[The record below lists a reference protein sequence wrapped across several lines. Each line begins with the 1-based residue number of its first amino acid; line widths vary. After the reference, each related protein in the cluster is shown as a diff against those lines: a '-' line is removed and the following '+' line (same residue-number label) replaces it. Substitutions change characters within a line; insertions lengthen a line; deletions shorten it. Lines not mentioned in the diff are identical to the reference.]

1 MAAIIRTAI
10 LGYGRSGSSMHAAAI
25 EHHAGTFE
33 MTAVCDTDPERKKQ
47 AAERFGCTIYDD
59 YREMLENETLD
70 LVSIVTRT
78 HQHCQMASDCLD
90 AGVNVLV
97 TKPWA
102 ADAAEAQH
110 MIGAAEAS
118 GKLLLPWLP
127 ARWGCVLRR
136 LQELLAEDVI
146 GDVFLVRRAVHSFGT
161 RCDWQTERRFGGGY
175 LLNWGPHIVDPP
187 IVLLASPVKSVYARM
202 RQVINPG
209 DVEDVFFAVLTLE
222 NGAIVQAEYTV
233 AVEGLPDWFIQGGRG
248 TIIVRGKG
256 LRICKNTP
264 ARADDPTKFKTMKS
278 VDEELIEETADGS
291 IYGDENEIY
300 AEVARAVRG
309 EETFAVT
316 PADALELSRVLDAI
330 RAADEANCVV
340 NI

>member
-1 MAAIIRTAI
+1 MRIRAAI

-33 MTAVCDTDPERKKQ
+33 MTAVCDIDPERKKQ

-59 YREMLENETLD
+59 YREMLESEKLD

-78 HQHCQMASDCLD
+78 HQHCEMACDCLD
-90 AGVNVLV
+90 SGVNVLV

-102 ADAAEAQH
+102 VDAAEAQR

-146 GDVFLVRRAVHSFGT
+146 GNVFLVRRTVHSFGT

-187 IVLLASPVKSVYARM
+187 IVLLGSPVKSVYARM
-202 RQVINPG
+202 KQVINPG

-222 NGAIVQAEYTV
+222 NGAIVQAEHTV
-233 AVEGLPDWFIQGGRG
+233 AVEGPPDWFIQGDRG
-248 TIIVRGKG
+248 TIIVRGKD
-256 LRICKNTP
+256 LRICRNTP

-278 VDEELIEETADGS
+278 VDEELIEETVDGS
-291 IYGDENEIY
+291 IYGDENEVY

-309 EETFAVT
+309 EEAFAVA